1 MSNADNRLT
10 AFAMIGNQF
19 RQRREAYNELRE
31 NVQQLTD
38 DEVEQLLTMCEDD
51 DMRALVISIRKDG

>member
-1 MSNADNRLT
+1 MSDVDNRLT

-19 RQRREAYNELRE
+19 RQRRETYNELRE
-31 NVQQLTD
+31 NVQKLTD

-51 DMRALVISIRKDG
+51 GMRDLIMSIRKDG